1 MLRTVPLSNRA
12 AFSTRYLA
20 QWKLKGRT
28 LRVPPPKKI
37 KDPELP
43 FTFNWVAFPI
53 SQNSEVVFK
62 ANLEMQKI
70 WIFLL
75 KKPSFFLSIST
86 FTQVIQQKKTTICYM
101 TGNPYVIVHHLKILL
116 QLGDAFN
123 LLKGHSD
130 KHSQIPDYMHISN
143 SHAFRCNTIWIF
155 YVEIILQ
162 KNTKKNHA

>member
-1 MLRTVPLSNRA
+1 MCYAQSRFPIGRHFPHGISPNGSSRA
-12 AFSTRYLA
+12 GLF
-20 QWKLKGRT
+20 GF
-28 LRVPPPKKI
+28 PPPKKI

-116 QLGDAFN
+116 
-123 LLKGHSD
+123 
-130 KHSQIPDYMHISN
+130 
-143 SHAFRCNTIWIF
+143 
-155 YVEIILQ
+155 
-162 KNTKKNHA
+162 